1 MNKRHTSLAITV
13 LGTIS
18 SLLWITVI
26 WINTPQLGKLEGGI
40 GILSLPGIVIGFLLG
55 VPITFSLA
63 TCLTGSYKAIKE
75 TDSFFLSLTSFTGG
89 VYFTLLLLI
98 AFQEGW
104 SGLNLGLLLWWGG
117 FIISV
122 VYAAFGWAY
131 WSDERKAEKKVLKS

>member
-1 MNKRHTSLAITV
+1 MNKKYRSLTITV

-26 WINTPQLGKLEGGI
+26 WINTPLLGGVEG

-63 TCLTGSYKAIKE
+63 TFLVVGYKAFRE
-75 TDSFFLSLTSFTGG
+75 ADSFFLGLASFTGG
-89 VYFTLLLLI
+89 VYYTLLILI

-131 WSDERKAEKKVLKS
+131 WSDERRAEKKALES